1 MDKKTLRCELMKEGF
16 LPYIRPDEEGYDE
29 APEER
34 KYRYTTGEQFAVGES
49 ELTEQELQ
57 LAVQLETLRYVKKC
71 YRIGCVLLIPVVT
84 AILLGLVAVF
94 V

>member
-1 MDKKTLRCELMKEGF
+1 MISRNKVAEERYL
-16 LPYIRPDEEGYDE
+16 LPYCCFTNGNTDVTI
-29 APEER
+29 
-34 KYRYTTGEQFAVGES
+34 AVGES

-84 AILLGLVAVF
+84 AVLLGIVAAYL
-94 V
+94 

>member
-1 MDKKTLRCELMKEGF
+1 MISKSKVAEERHL
-16 LPYIRPDEEGYDE
+16 LPYCCFTNGNTDVTI
-29 APEER
+29 
-34 KYRYTTGEQFAVGES
+34 AVGES

-57 LAVQLETLRYVKKC
+57 LAVQIETLQYVKKC
-71 YRIGCVLLIPVVT
+71 YRIGCALLIPVVT